1 MEEKTMWELQWL
13 FAVMLLAV
21 TGYLGVIAY
30 VLYRVRADIEQ
41 VVRSQ
46 RLHAERFDEIE
57 SLLRDMDFR
66 LAGKASPSLQQT
78 RLDADVNVASSDA
91 WSHAL
96 KALDALEDDA
106 AEVVIE
112 HAFGARASREQHAE
126 RASDESAGREHSG

>member
-21 TGYLGVIAY
+21 TAYLGVIAY

-66 LAGKASPSLQQT
+66 LAGQASPSLQQT
-78 RLDADVNVASSDA
+78 RLDADVHVASSDA

-106 AEVVIE
+106 AQVVIE
-112 HAFGARASREQHAE
+112 NAFGARASREQHPE
-126 RASDESAGREHSG
+126 RAPAEGAGREHSG